1 MLGVLT
7 MTIEELASPSDI
19 YVSPIKDLNNQAGFR
34 TVQTNL
40 TNLQFANLGVT
51 IFEPTNSNSNFHQF
65 LGLGQRLQPE
75 HPILF
80 VSSDY
85 NNLVRPKDEALAQK
99 PDWLPHFAERLDA
112 LDETAI
118 EDEIT
123 VSKKSRKEVSAFA
136 ALLRSA
142 RMPTVFLVGNGNVRL
157 RWSNERG
164 EKVGLQFRGNGEVQ
178 YLFFKRVGDKFEH
191 MLGTKLLATIMPF
204 IATCGLRHVIAG

>member
-1 MLGVLT
+1 

-19 YVSPIKDLNNQAGFR
+19 YVAPIKDLNNQAEFR

-40 TNLQFANLGVT
+40 TNLQFANLGLT

-75 HPILF
+75 HLVLF

-85 NNLVRPKDEALAQK
+85 NNLVRPKDEVLAQK
-99 PDWLPHFAERLDA
+99 LDWLPQFAERLDA
-112 LDETAI
+112 LDEAAI

-123 VSKKSRKEVSAFA
+123 VSKKSHKDVNAFVA
-136 ALLRSA
+136 SLHSV

-157 RWSNERG
+157 RWTNKDG

-178 YLFFKRVGDKFEH
+178 YLFFKRIGDKFEH

-204 IATCGLRHVIAG
+204 IAACGLRHVIAK